1 MDEIVKFE
9 DFNFKLAVIQNLMYE
24 QRQLSP
30 RFDLRAFIKSY
41 SERQIDIANEG
52 YEIISEAKQYF
63 EQLEIPTSLMLSID
77 EIYQDGGNEIYLQL
91 CPFWNGEDDI
101 FNIQSVADIEKLP
114 NLTTITLFY
123 DKDEQILEEFQKRG
137 IIAKWL

>member
-1 MDEIVKFE
+1 MKFE